1 MHSRLSKATEIPTD
15 LFMNFLLELLPNK
28 TMCPGN
34 ADGIVSTVYAGVVQ
48 NNYREQVSLG
58 LIPLL
63 V

>member
-1 MHSRLSKATEIPTD
+1 
-15 LFMNFLLELLPNK
+15 MNFLLELLPNK

-34 ADGIVSTVYAGVVQ
+34 ADGTVSTVYAGVVQ
-48 NNYREQVSLG
+48 NNYLEEVSLG